1 MPGSL
6 ASSPTRASIADTLER
21 QLERQVQAAGELRHL
36 LLRELRGLL
45 LRLSHGDKNE
55 VLQHFDIGGV
65 HDRRID
71 SYASDL
77 PLSVSLNRDHA
88 TACGRRHRHA
98 LKLILNFFQ
107 PALHLLG
114 LLENLVEV
122 SHL

>member
-55 VLQHFDIGGV
+55 VLQHLDVRGV
-65 HDRRID
+65 HDRGID
-71 SYASDL
+71 SDASDL

-88 TACGRRHRHA
+88 TARGRRHRTP
-98 LKLILNFFQ
+98 LKLILTYLT
-107 PALHLLG
+107 PALTLLC
-114 LLENLVEV
+114 LLVNIL
-122 SHL
+122 H

>member
-55 VLQHFDIGGV
+55 VLQHLDIGGV
-65 HDRRID
+65 HDRGID
-71 SYASDL
+71 SDASDL

-88 TACGRRHRHA
+88 TACRHRHRHA
-98 LKLILNFFQ
+98 LKLLLNFFQ
-107 PALHLLG
+107 SALPLLRPAR
-114 LLENLVEV
+114 E
-122 SHL
+122 SC